1 MTTEILTVKSTRG
14 LGGIRPTRVSARSAK
29 TDSLVYGPP
38 KLGKTTFAL
47 SSQDIPAMMPYLHV
61 AIERGEE
68 TIRDTYPDTPVL
80 FLGEDDDGNV
90 LETAGQKWLRFNMIY
105 EELRRPGH
113 GYRTVCLDTMDELQ
127 TVNIGSIMENTPA
140 VLEGKQDPDVPS
152 LREYGKSRTQ
162 MKRVIRAFQDL
173 DMNVIWICHSKN
185 DQDEKTKRWSKK
197 PALVGQLQDEVGGM
211 VNNLLY
217 LTMYPA
223 TKTEPAQRVLITASD
238 GEIQAGTRSRV
249 LNDMGEILDPTM
261 SQVWYPLVGAEVPA

>member
-1 MTTEILTVKSTRG
+1 MTEVLTVKSVRG
-14 LGGIRPTRVSARSAK
+14 LGGLRPTRVSDRVAK
-29 TDSLVYGPP
+29 IDTLIYGPP
-38 KLGKTTFAL
+38 KLGKTTLAL
-47 SSQDIPAMMPYLHV
+47 TSQDVPDMMPYLHI

-80 FLGEDDDGNV
+80 FLTEDDDGNI
-90 LETAGQKWLRFNMIY
+90 LETAEQKWDRFCSIY

-113 GYRTVCLDTMDELQ
+113 GYRTVCLDTLDELQ
-127 TVNIGSIMENTPA
+127 TINIGFIMENAEA
-140 VLEGKQDPDVPS
+140 VLSGKQDADVPS
-152 LREYGKSRTQ
+152 MREYGKSRTQ
-162 MKRVIRAFQDL
+162 MKRMIRAFQDL
-173 DMNVIWICHSKN
+173 DMNVIWLCHSKN

-223 TKTEPAQRVLITASD
+223 TKTEPVERVLITASD

-249 LNDMGEILDPTM
+249 LNDIGEITDPTM
-261 SQVWYPLVGAEVPA
+261 SKVWYPLVGA